1 MPPCQFKTRVEQ
13 AGGSPRPARVLR
25 GYEQVNLE
33 ARFEVNHI
41 TRISMPNS
49 SEHGVFVQIELRAK
63 RLVKDPNLIG
73 LQIDHHINILGGARD
88 AM

>member
-1 MPPCQFKTRVEQ
+1 
-13 AGGSPRPARVLR
+13 
-25 GYEQVNLE
+25 
-33 ARFEVNHI
+33 
-41 TRISMPNS
+41 MPNS